1 MSGRSTRPTRTTNA
15 AATRIQ
21 SAARGSNA
29 RNARR
34 PAAPRTRPRK
44 TCTTGK
50 HTKWVSIIQYD
61 RGGRTAAKD
70 VQTHCRHGP
79 GYRKKAATR
88 IQQAGRGSVAR
99 QGRQRATAAATRLQS
114 LARGRASRPRARA
127 PAQAPAL
134 RRSTR
139 ARRPAN

>member
-21 SAARGSNA
+21 QAARGANA
-29 RNARR
+29 RAR

-88 IQQAGRGSVAR
+88 IQQVGRGTAAR
-99 QGRQRATAAATRLQS
+99 QVRKRATTAATRLQA

-127 PAQAPAL
+127 PAPAAAL